1 MPAPSAGTII
11 VCTTNRISAIIAPN
25 YPKTAKTL
33 GLEVPAMLLAGAD
46 KVDRMKQRC
55 CGA

>member
-1 MPAPSAGTII
+1 MPAPPAGTSL
-11 VCTTNRISAIIAPN
+11 CTTNRISAIIAPN

-46 KVDRMKQRC
+46 KVIE
-55 CGA
+55 